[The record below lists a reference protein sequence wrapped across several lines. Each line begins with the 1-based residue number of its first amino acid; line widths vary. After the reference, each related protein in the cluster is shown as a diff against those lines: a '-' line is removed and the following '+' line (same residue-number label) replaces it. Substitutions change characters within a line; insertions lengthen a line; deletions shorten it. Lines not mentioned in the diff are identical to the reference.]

1 MMVNGESR
9 NRRLFGTDGI
19 RGTANVH
26 PMTVDTAMCLGKA
39 VAYVFQRKNGRHRR
53 ILIGKDTRISC
64 YMFENAMAAGICS
77 MGVDVLLVGP
87 MPTPAIAFL
96 TAGMR
101 AEAGV
106 VISASHN
113 PFYDNGIKLFS
124 GDGFKLSDEIEM
136 RIEGL
141 MSANSYEQPTGR
153 DIGKAFR
160 IEDAPG
166 RYIVFLKNTFPRHL
180 TLDGLRIVLDCANG
194 ATYRVA
200 PTVFEELGAEVIRT
214 GVEPNGLNI
223 NDGCGCLFPQH
234 LRELVLSHQAHL
246 GIAFDGDGD
255 RVIFVDEKGNIL
267 NGDHVLA
274 ICAHYLKGVG
284 RLKSNTVVAT
294 VMSNMGLEVALNAIG
309 CRLLRTQVGDR
320 YVVEAMRQG
329 EYSLGG
335 EQSGHLIFFD
345 YNTTGDGILAAL
357 QLLAIIQETGR
368 PLSELAKV
376 LTVFPQV
383 LQNVR
388 IKKRLDIN
396 MIPGLDALK
405 QQLNK
410 DLNERGRI
418 LIRASGTEPLI
429 RVMVEGEDA
438 DKIKEIATTLCEY
451 IEKTCNETTT

>member
-1 MMVNGESR
+1 MKER
-9 NRRLFGTDGI
+9 KLFGTDGI
-19 RGTANVH
+19 RGTANIH
-26 PMTVDTAMCLGKA
+26 PMTVDTAMRLGKA
-39 VAYVFQRKNGRHRR
+39 VAHVFQQRNGRHRR

-64 YMFENAMAAGICS
+64 YMFENAIAAGICS

-96 TAGMR
+96 TTGMR

-124 GDGFKLSDEIEM
+124 GDGFKLPDEIEM
-136 RIEGL
+136 RIESL
-141 MSANSYEQPTGR
+141 MSANTYEQPTGK

-160 IEDAPG
+160 IDDAPG

-180 TLDGLRIVLDCANG
+180 SLDGLRIVLDCANG

-200 PTVFEELGAEVIRT
+200 PTVFEELGAEVIST

-234 LRELVLSHQAHL
+234 LRELVLKHQAHL

-267 NGDHVLA
+267 NGDHVMA
-274 ICAHYLKGVG
+274 ICAHYLKGLD
-284 RLKSNTVVAT
+284 RLRGDTVVAT
-294 VMSNMGLEVALNAIG
+294 VMSNMGLEVALNDIG
-309 CRLLRTQVGDR
+309 CRLIRTQVGDR
-320 YVVEAMRQG
+320 YVVEAMRLGQ
-329 EYSLGG
+329 YSLGG
-335 EQSGHLIFFD
+335 EQSGHIIFFD

-357 QLLAIIQETGR
+357 QLLAVMQER
-368 PLSELAKV
+368 DMPLSELAGV
-376 LTVFPQV
+376 LTVFPQI

-388 IKKRLDIN
+388 VKKHVDVNAIS
-396 MIPGLDALK
+396 GLKELESK
-405 QQLNK
+405 LTR
-410 DLNERGRI
+410 DLNGRGRI

-429 RVMVEGEDA
+429 RVMVEGED
-438 DKIKEIATTLCEY
+438 DGKIKSIALALCEH
-451 IEKTCNETTT
+451 IEKSCN

>member
-124 GDGFKLSDEIEM
+124 GDGFKLPDEIEM

-357 QLLAIIQETGR
+357 QLLAVMQERGM
-368 PLSELAKV
+368 PLSELAGV
-376 LTVFPQV
+376 LTVFPQI

-388 IKKRLDIN
+388 IKERVEVSAIS
-396 MIPGLDALK
+396 GLKELERN
-405 QQLNK
+405 LTK
-410 DLNERGRI
+410 DLNGRGRI

-429 RVMVEGEDA
+429 RIMVEGED
-438 DKIKEIATTLCEY
+438 DNKIKMIAAALCEHV
-451 IEKTCNETTT
+451 ERNCS

>member
-1 MMVNGESR
+1 MVKVELH
-9 NRRLFGTDGI
+9 NRSLFGTDGI

-26 PMTVDTAMCLGKA
+26 PMTVDTAMRLGKA
-39 VAYVFQRKNGRHRR
+39 VAHVFQQKNGRHRR
-53 ILIGKDTRISC
+53 ILIGKDTRVSC

-96 TAGMR
+96 TTGMR

-124 GDGFKLSDEIEM
+124 GDGFKLPDEIEM

-141 MSANSYEQPTGR
+141 MATDRYEQPTGK

-160 IEDAPG
+160 IDDAPG

-223 NDGCGCLFPQH
+223 NDGCGCLFPHH
-234 LRELVLSHQAHL
+234 LKELVLRHQAHI

-267 NGDHVLA
+267 NGDHVMA
-274 ICAHYLKGVG
+274 ICARHLKEMG
-284 RLKSNTVVAT
+284 RLRSNTVVAT
-294 VMSNMGLEVALNAIG
+294 VMSNMGLEVALNGMG

-357 QLLAIIQETGR
+357 QLLVVMQEKGV
-368 PLSELAKV
+368 PLSELAGV
-376 LTVFPQV
+376 LTVFPQI

-388 IKKRLDIN
+388 IKERVNVSAIS
-396 MIPGLDALK
+396 GLGDLESNLSK
-405 QQLNK
+405 ELNG
-410 DLNERGRI
+410 RGRI

-429 RVMVEGEDA
+429 RVMVEGEDEN
-438 DKIKEIATTLCEY
+438 KIKMIAAALCEHVERNC
-451 IEKTCNETTT
+451 I